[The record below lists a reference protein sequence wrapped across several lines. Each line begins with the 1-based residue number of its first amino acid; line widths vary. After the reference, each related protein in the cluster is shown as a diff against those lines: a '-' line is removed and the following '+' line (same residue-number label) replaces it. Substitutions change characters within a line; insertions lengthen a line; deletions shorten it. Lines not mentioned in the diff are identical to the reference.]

1 MNENTEGNRLA
12 LCRTEGL
19 KPEKLHVINE
29 NISQYSRQV
38 FRPSLAFSK
47 PRILRFAM
55 IKRKSASPGD
65 HSRIE
70 RESRDVKRDMSTSK
84 KLFLETM
91 RTLRKQFP
99 VNWLTSAS
107 LVFKIQ
113 CVRGRRNQ
121 YMKEAAVS
129 VDGLSSLDATYF
141 MILWTGARMKEFKSI
156 FRHFG
161 FSLQVTWNQK
171 KTCASNL
178 MMPTANCVP
187 ICYLLRPTL
196 FLLIK
201 PRTKSLWYPRYIKLY
216 LR

>member
-84 KLFLETM
+84 
-91 RTLRKQFP
+91 
-99 VNWLTSAS
+99 
-107 LVFKIQ
+107 
-113 CVRGRRNQ
+113 
-121 YMKEAAVS
+121 
-129 VDGLSSLDATYF
+129 
-141 MILWTGARMKEFKSI
+141 
-156 FRHFG
+156 
-161 FSLQVTWNQK
+161 
-171 KTCASNL
+171 
-178 MMPTANCVP
+178 
-187 ICYLLRPTL
+187 
-196 FLLIK
+196 
-201 PRTKSLWYPRYIKLY
+201 
-216 LR
+216 